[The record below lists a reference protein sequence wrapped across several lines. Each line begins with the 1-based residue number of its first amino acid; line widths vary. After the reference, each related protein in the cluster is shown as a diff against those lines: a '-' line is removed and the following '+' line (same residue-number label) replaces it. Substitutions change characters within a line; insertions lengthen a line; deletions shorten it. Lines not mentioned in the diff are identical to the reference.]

1 MRWPRLRAPL
11 AVLAL
16 VAFLAANW
24 AAAVHE
30 TGGCPDGDLAACMH
44 GGSAA
49 PGAPATPPKA
59 PPHDHG
65 KCALCRVAGLVSA
78 SAPLPAP
85 LPLPTC
91 ILAPA
96 ALRPAD
102 APRPVVA
109 RLSLARGP
117 PVVAPA

>member
-24 AAAVHE
+24 AAVAHE
-30 TGGCPDGDLAACMH
+30 AGEGAFVAGGHDVSVGH
-44 GGSAA
+44 GE
-49 PGAPATPPKA
+49 PGTPPKA
-59 PPHDHG
+59 PPHDHSR
-65 KCALCRVAGLVSA
+65 CAICRVAGLVSA

-91 ILAPA
+91 VLAPA
-96 ALRPAD
+96 VLRPAD
-102 APRPVVA
+102 APRSVVA